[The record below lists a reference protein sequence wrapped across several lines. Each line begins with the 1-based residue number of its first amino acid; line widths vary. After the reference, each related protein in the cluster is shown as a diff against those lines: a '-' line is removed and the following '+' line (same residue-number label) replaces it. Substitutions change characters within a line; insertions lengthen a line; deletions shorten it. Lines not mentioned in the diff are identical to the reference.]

1 MAEDAYVTA
10 VDAVASLKSGVIPD
24 ARKTERRGILWELLV
39 GALVPTC
46 PEALV
51 TRPRLLVCLEAAET
65 TREDV
70 AERACI
76 SDLGLGKVRLGEGG
90 FGVSLDRSAFPG
102 KGGWAC
108 RSIPTWGRDQMTR
121 DLENSER
128 GTRKE

>member
-39 GALVPTC
+39 GAFVPTC

-76 SDLGLGKVRLGEGG
+76 SDLGCFRDALGA
-90 FGVSLDRSAFPG
+90 SA
-102 KGGWAC
+102 
-108 RSIPTWGRDQMTR
+108 
-121 DLENSER
+121 LEVA
-128 GTRKE
+128 